1 MVCCDRCITVFSFNG
16 RAYDRYFF
24 DGVSIFGADGID
36 VTNSGFKESNG
47 FKIRI
52 PSEDKLPLKAG
63 DRVVFYNADVFDA
76 ENAYTIM
83 AVKDNRR
90 GNKKHYSLT
99 VK

>member
-1 MVCCDRCITVFSFNG
+1 MICCDRCITVFSFNG

-24 DGVSIFGADGID
+24 DGVSIFGSDGATITD
-36 VTNSGFKESNG
+36 SGFEESNG

-52 PSEDKLPLKAG
+52 PSENKLSVKPG
-63 DRVVFYNADVFDA
+63 DRVIFGNSDVFEP